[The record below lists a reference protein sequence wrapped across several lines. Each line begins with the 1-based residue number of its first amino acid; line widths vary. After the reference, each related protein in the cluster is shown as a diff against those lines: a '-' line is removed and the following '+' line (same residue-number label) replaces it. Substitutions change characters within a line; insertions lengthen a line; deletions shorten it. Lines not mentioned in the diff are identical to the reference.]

1 MYNKKW
7 LILDSE
13 TSIKAKGNPFTEG
26 NRCCYIGWKWLGQDE
41 SWTYLDLEEKASAEL
56 LQGYLSDCDYLVAFN
71 SKFDIHWL
79 LNCGL
84 DCSNIRIWDCQYAEF
99 LFSGQSIR
107 YPSLEETAVRYG
119 FGHKLDI
126 VKTEYWDKGID
137 TPDIPKDIILPY
149 LKQDVD
155 LTEKIVLKQL
165 ELFETEHRERKRL
178 FFLHME
184 DQKCLIDMERAGIL
198 YDVEASEAEAIQCS
212 VEIESIEN
220 ELRTDYN
227 GVPINFDSGDHLSAY
242 LYGGTIVEEF
252 RVPVGVYKTG
262 QKVGQP
268 RYKIMKQEYV
278 LPRLF
283 EPIPKS
289 EVKKEGFW
297 KTDEDTLR
305 RLKGTKQ
312 AKRRIGLLDKRAK
325 LEKLR
330 GTYFVGFP
338 KKIREMEWSGNI
350 MHSALNQC
358 TVVTGRLSSTNPNQ
372 QNVAPEAK
380 RFMLSRY

>member
-1 MYNKKW
+1 
-7 LILDSE
+7 
-13 TSIKAKGNPFTEG
+13 
-26 NRCCYIGWKWLGQDE
+26 
-41 SWTYLDLEEKASAEL
+41 
-56 LQGYLSDCDYLVAFN
+56 
-71 SKFDIHWL
+71 
-79 LNCGL
+79 
-84 DCSNIRIWDCQYAEF
+84 
-99 LFSGQSIR
+99 
-107 YPSLEETAVRYG
+107 
-119 FGHKLDI
+119 
-126 VKTEYWDKGID
+126 
-137 TPDIPKDIILPY
+137 
-149 LKQDVD
+149 
-155 LTEKIVLKQL
+155 
-165 ELFETEHRERKRL
+165 
-178 FFLHME
+178 
-184 DQKCLIDMERAGIL
+184 
-198 YDVEASEAEAIQCS
+198 